1 MAVKPAGIDTEQN
14 YVTVTLCIVTDV
26 PRFVCLSVGQSV
38 SLLDTLVNP
47 AEAAGQIEMP
57 IGMSTRLDPRIHSM
71 DWMGFRSSTRKEIF
85 RGRRRDFF
93 ARYRRFDT
101 QQSGVTFN
109 FSPPGAVCDLL
120 TDRLQRRRSR
130 KIISWVGK
138 VSFIT
143 KTQLSA
149 NLANE
154 YTRCL

>member
-71 DWMGFRSSTRKEIF
+71 DWMGFRSSTRKEFLGDDVGISLHVIGVSTRNSRVSRLIF
-85 RGRRRDFF
+85 LRPVQCATCWRTVYS
-93 ARYRRFDT
+93 AE
-101 QQSGVTFN
+101 
-109 FSPPGAVCDLL
+109 GAE
-120 TDRLQRRRSR
+120 
-130 KIISWVGK
+130 K
-138 VSFIT
+138 
-143 KTQLSA
+143 
-149 NLANE
+149 
-154 YTRCL
+154 